1 MSSPTYS
8 TDLKPDPQ
16 QRAFVLLAGL
26 AAAVAGCAMI
36 LLTPIAMHWRLLG
49 AALWLASSARDVIV
63 LRRAQRRFDRIRLL
77 QDGSVLLRGRDACW
91 FPATL
96 AAGSIVLQ
104 RFAWL
109 RFEADD
115 GRKFA
120 ELLRRKSPQNESWRR
135 LQVIWRH
142 LGAGT

>member
-1 MSSPTYS
+1 
-8 TDLKPDPQ
+8 
-16 QRAFVLLAGL
+16 
-26 AAAVAGCAMI
+26 MI
-36 LLTPIAMHWRLLG
+36 LLTPIAMRWRLLG

-120 ELLRRKSPQNESWRR
+120 ELLRCKSPQNESWRR

-142 LGAGT
+142 LGADT